1 VRSLPLYTGEHVKD
15 KGWAL
20 LCRVTMELQKG
31 QINRDEG
38 RRGKGESER
47 IAKEIVWGE
56 SL

>member
-1 VRSLPLYTGEHVKD
+1 MPLYTGEHVKD